1 MHYLTSLFVFASLL
15 FISLNTHASTV
26 VSVEPD
32 FIKMR
37 HAADV
42 KVTIKGNVDDYHLA
56 LVPGGPYVRQSKP
69 VGNISA
75 IHQNL
80 LFNVED
86 KTQLIIYQAGKSFW
100 QEMGFVDIGAP
111 IEKLF
116 ISGKILNVITHDQ
129 IFELD
134 ISKAARPQIISQHP
148 NNKNLLTIASSG
160 MFSCIQTQD
169 ELQLYD
175 IEKKRILA
183 SAKTQPGILQLINH
197 QQFCISLSRNH
208 GVQVWQNKENKLS
221 VTAQYTTDNIA
232 HAFQLQNNLLAI
244 ADGTTGF
251 TLLTLG
257 DNGQLSWA
265 GSYNKLGNII
275 QASMSESD
283 LIVADDKG
291 VISVFDISDPSTPL
305 LVSDFHTHQ
314 PAISA
319 ISFYKKQSYLL
330 SASKI
335 FNVDFSAESSP
346 MISTLGVN
354 QGGSRRSFIEN
365 DILYVADWFSGLHLY
380 DIRVPGNPRSL
391 STFHTPGSPKGV
403 VVKNGVAFV
412 ADDDHGLQIIDVSNP
427 RSPKYI
433 SDIPLT
439 GLAYT
444 MKLID
449 NLLYIAS
456 HRGGFHIV
464 DVSNPAAPVLV
475 STYDTPSKAWALE
488 YKNGL
493 LYVADDSTGL
503 MVFDVHNPAQPKLI
517 NTFNPG
523 GFAED
528 VYLRGNIAYVAF
540 FDLGLFVLDISDAN
554 NIKQLAHLKTPGN
567 ARGIDIKNNLLYLAS
582 WEAGVQ
588 IIDITDEHS
597 PSIIGHFDTKG
608 AVWGLSV
615 QDQMIYAMDW
625 WGGVKVI
632 DASKPEKPAFVSQY
646 QTAGLIND
654 LVYRDK
660 FIYTAHGS
668 RGLQVY
674 DATNDLNP
682 VWATGVD
689 LSGNA
694 NALSI
699 NHNLAVVAAGDGGI
713 ALVDIANPF
722 QAKLISQL
730 KLDSSIALIKSFSHY
745 VFAAA
750 NDGDLYFIDI
760 KNPSAPQLVERV
772 VSHIKAL
779 AVNDENLYALTNNRT
794 LTRYSV
800 NKLTEKLVA
809 QYIALDYA
817 GTDLQFY
824 QRTNFVLNGKNT
836 LRMCSVLDT
845 SVQCKKPY
853 SLPKTI
859 IATHIAG
866 NKLYVTADNQSLYVF
881 SIGEDKTLN
890 LNSIYPSSHNLGH
903 ISASKYGIFFGGES
917 VIASGKLLPDL
928 PISANKDNFVIK
940 IPKNMP
946 KGAYHLVLRHSDGSQ
961 TIKKNAVVIGFPK
974 LKSKFTLEKLKA
986 IMKQKNFAGKAPQ
999 KP

>member
-1 MHYLTSLFVFASLL
+1 MHYLTSLFVFSSLL

-56 LVPGGPYVRQSKP
+56 LIPGGPYIRQTKP
-69 VGNISA
+69 VSRIST

-80 LFNVED
+80 LFNVEN
-86 KTQLIIYQAGKSFW
+86 KNQLIVYQAGKSFW
-100 QEMGFVDIGAP
+100 QEVGFVDIGAP

-116 ISGKILNVITHDQ
+116 MSGKILNVITHDQ

-134 ISKAARPQIISQHP
+134 ISKASNPRIISQYSI
-148 NNKNLLTIASSG
+148 NRNVLTIASSG

-169 ELQLYD
+169 ELQLYN
-175 IEKKRILA
+175 IEQKRTLA
-183 SAKTQPGILQLINH
+183 STKTQPGISQLISH

-221 VTAQYTTDNIA
+221 VTAQYITDNIA

-251 TLLTLG
+251 TLLRLDDSG
-257 DNGQLSWA
+257 NLSWA

-275 QASMSESD
+275 QASMSESN

-354 QGGSRRSFIEN
+354 QGGSRRSYIEN

-403 VVKNGVAFV
+403 IVKNGVAFV
-412 ADDDHGLQIIDVSNP
+412 ADDDHGLQIIDISNP

-503 MVFDVHNPAQPKLI
+503 MVFDVHDPAQPKLI

-554 NIKQLAHLKTPGN
+554 HIKQLAHLKTPGN

-588 IIDITDEHS
+588 IVDITDEHS
-597 PSIIGHFDTKG
+597 PTIIGHYDTKG

-615 QDQMIYAMDW
+615 QNQMIYAMDW

-632 DASKPEKPAFVSQY
+632 DASKPEKPTFVSQY

-689 LSGNA
+689 ISGNA

-699 NHNLAVVAAGDGGI
+699 NRNLAVVAAGDGGI

-760 KNPSAPQLVERV
+760 KNPSAPQLLERV
-772 VSHIKAL
+772 VGHIKAL
-779 AVNDENLYALTNNRT
+779 AVNDGKLYVLNKNRSISH
-794 LTRYSV
+794 YSV
-800 NKLTEKLVA
+800 NKLTGKIVHKN
-809 QYIALDYA
+809 ITLDYT
-817 GTDLQFY
+817 GTDFQFY
-824 QRTNFVLNGKNT
+824 KPAKFILKDKKS
-836 LRMCSVLDT
+836 LRICSISDMP
-845 SVQCKKPY
+845 VQCEKPF
-853 SLPKTI
+853 SLQENI
-859 IATHIAG
+859 LAIHIAN
-866 NKLYVTADNQSLYVF
+866 NKLYATTDNQSLYVF
-881 SIGEDKTLN
+881 SIESDKALKLT
-890 LNSIYPSSHNLGH
+890 SIYPSSHNLKR
-903 ISASKYGIFFGGES
+903 ISASKDGIFFGGES
-917 VIASGKLLPDL
+917 VIASGKLLPEL
-928 PISANKDNFVIK
+928 AVSAGDNHFMIK

-961 TIKKNAVVIGFPK
+961 AIKKNAVVIGFPK